1 METRLQH
8 LDVPE
13 AVDVAVIGA
22 GAAGL
27 FAAIWAG
34 REGLGGS
41 LGSENQGTRE
51 SRVIALDG
59 ATKIGAKILVAGGG
73 RCNVTHHAVDE
84 SAYAGSSGH
93 AIKKV
98 LRQFS
103 VEQTVEFFRALGVEL
118 KREETGKLFP
128 ISDDAHTVLDALLS
142 AVRASGGRIVHPW
155 RVASMAREGDGFV
168 IRRDGEAGTIR
179 AKRVIL
185 ATGGKSLPKTGSDGK
200 GHEIACSLGHTISDR
215 VFPALVPMTL
225 PKDHWLTALSG
236 LTVQATIELRSGTGK
251 RLKAFT
257 NSTLLA
263 HFGLSGPGVLDI
275 SRYWTDER
283 GRDPAAHCVLNWLP
297 GMNLEQVDEALVSLA
312 KAGKQTPTRWL
323 MDRGLPERLARAI
336 CEQARVDASARANA
350 LSRDARRGLATLIT
364 QTPLPFTGDRGWL
377 FAEVTAGGVP
387 LSEVD
392 LATMESRVCPGLF
405 LCGELLNVDGRIGG
419 FNFQWAWAS
428 GYVAG
433 RGAARS
439 AGL

>member
-1 METRLQH
+1 
-8 LDVPE
+8 
-13 AVDVAVIGA
+13 
-22 GAAGL
+22 
-27 FAAIWAG
+27 
-34 REGLGGS
+34 
-41 LGSENQGTRE
+41 
-51 SRVIALDG
+51 
-59 ATKIGAKILVAGGG
+59 
-73 RCNVTHHAVDE
+73 
-84 SAYAGSSGH
+84 
-93 AIKKV
+93 
-98 LRQFS
+98 
-103 VEQTVEFFRALGVEL
+103 
-118 KREETGKLFP
+118 
-128 ISDDAHTVLDALLS
+128 
-142 AVRASGGRIVHPW
+142 
-155 RVASMAREGDGFV
+155 
-168 IRRDGEAGTIR
+168 
-179 AKRVIL
+179 
-185 ATGGKSLPKTGSDGK
+185 
-200 GHEIACSLGHTISDR
+200 
-215 VFPALVPMTL
+215 MTL

-263 HFGLSGPGVLDI
+263 HFGLSGPGVLDM

-439 AGL
+439 VGL

>member
-1 METRLQH
+1 MRDQSTQ
-8 LDVPE
+8 LDGVSS
-13 AVDVAVIGA
+13 VDIAIVGA

-34 REGLGGS
+34 REVQSSS
-41 LGSENQGTRE
+41 LGSERRGTQDGRI
-51 SRVIALDG
+51 IALDG

-84 SAYAGSSGH
+84 SAYAGSSPH

-103 VEQTVEFFRALGVEL
+103 VEQTVEFFRELGVEL

-128 ISDDAHTVLDALLS
+128 ISDDAHTVLDALLG
-142 AVRASGGRIVHPW
+142 AMRASGGRIVHPW
-155 RVASMAREGDGFV
+155 RVARVAREGDGFV
-168 IRRDGEAGTIR
+168 IWQEGNAETIR

-200 GHEIACSLGHTISDR
+200 GHEIARSLGHTISDR

-263 HFGLSGPGVLDI
+263 HFGLSGPGVLDM

-283 GRDPAAHCVLNWLP
+283 GRDAGSHCVLNWLP
-297 GMNLEQVDEALVSLA
+297 GMNLEQVDEALVALA
-312 KAGKQTPTRWL
+312 KGKQTLTRWL

-336 CEQARVDASARANA
+336 CEQARVDASAPASA
-350 LSRDARRGLATLIT
+350 LSRDARRSLATLIT

-439 AGL
+439 LGL

>member
-1 METRLQH
+1 MRDQSTQ
-8 LDVPE
+8 LDGVSS
-13 AVDVAVIGA
+13 VDIAIVGA

-34 REGLGGS
+34 REVQSSS
-41 LGSENQGTRE
+41 LGSERRD
-51 SRVIALDG
+51 SRVSQIVALDG

-84 SAYAGSSGH
+84 SAYAGSSPH

-103 VEQTVEFFRALGVEL
+103 VEQTVEFFRELSVEL

-128 ISDDAHTVLDALLS
+128 ISDDAHTVLDALLN
-142 AVRASGGRIVHPW
+142 AMRASGGRIVHPW
-155 RVASMAREGDGFV
+155 RVARVVREGDGFV
-168 IRRDGEAGTIR
+168 IRQEGNAETIR

-200 GHEIACSLGHTISDR
+200 GHEIARSLGHTISDR

-263 HFGLSGPGVLDI
+263 HFGLSGPGVLDM

-283 GRDPAAHCVLNWLP
+283 GRDAGSHCVLNWLP
-297 GMNLEQVDEALVSLA
+297 GMNLEQVDEALVALA
-312 KAGKQTPTRWL
+312 KGKQTLTRWL

-336 CEQARVDASARANA
+336 CEQARVDASAPASA
-350 LSRDARRGLATLIT
+350 LSRDARRSLATLIT

-439 AGL
+439 LGL